1 MKIAMQN
8 GQIICAEVGDYYEA
22 LRATGRF
29 KWDRPSKTMRG
40 DLCLITLEA
49 LASVC
54 RLPPQL
60 DAECR
65 HLRRIAEAMEE
76 QRKCPNPVLLTEAP
90 VKNCKLM
97 RHQIIGINMALI
109 LFGAV
114 DV

>member
-8 GQIICAEVGDYYEA
+8 EQIICAEVGDYYEA

-40 DLCLITLEA
+40 DLCLLTLEA

-54 RLPPQL
+54 RLPPQV
-60 DAECR
+60 DTEYR
-65 HLRRIAEAMEE
+65 RLRRIADAMEE
-76 QRKCPNPVLLTEAP
+76 QRRCQEPVLLTDVP
-90 VKNCKLM
+90 VKNCQLM

-109 LFGAV
+109 LFGVV

>member
-8 GQIICAEVGDYYEA
+8 DRIICAEVGDYYES

-54 RLPPQL
+54 RLPPQV
-60 DAECR
+60 DAEYR
-65 HLRRIAEAMEE
+65 RLRRIADALEE
-76 QRKCPNPVLLTEAP
+76 QRRSQDPSLLTAVP

-97 RHQIIGINMALI
+97 RHQIIGINMALT
-109 LFGAV
+109 LFGVV

>member
-8 GQIICAEVGDYYEA
+8 DRIVCAEVGDYYEA

-29 KWDRPSKTMRG
+29 RWDRPSRTMRG

-54 RLPPQL
+54 RLPPQI
-60 DAECR
+60 DAEYR
-65 HLRRIAEAMEE
+65 RLRRIADAMEE
-76 QRKCPNPVLLTEAP
+76 QRRSQDPSLLTAVP

-109 LFGAV
+109 LFGV
-114 DV
+114 VEV